1 MTTVLPRNV
10 GGRPPAVIDLLTV
23 ERAAA
28 IGCPVEDIAALLGI
42 GRRTLYDHMERDPAV
57 ADAIEKGRGT
67 GRATLRRMQWEK
79 AQAGDTSM
87 LIWLGKVMCGQ
98 RETSVVAMTG
108 PNGGPVQSE
117 RVTVSVDPIEA
128 ARVYQNVWGDH
139 DPRAYLGITVPGF
152 PNLFL
157 TYGPNTDLAHGGS
170 IARRYV
176 ECSGTRSRPLARR
189 LSRRLSRGPLRRS
202 FLLGGWF
209 LLVDLP

>member
-1 MTTVLPRNV
+1 MLEAALLSVQ
-10 GGRPPAVIDLLTV
+10 DLLTV

-98 RETSVVAMTG
+98 RETSVVAMTAQRWPSAERACDGASG
-108 PNGGPVQSE
+108 PNRGGASVSE
-117 RVTVSVDPIEA
+117 
-128 ARVYQNVWGDH
+128 G
-139 DPRAYLGITVPGF
+139 
-152 PNLFL
+152 
-157 TYGPNTDLAHGGS
+157 HG
-170 IARRYV
+170 
-176 ECSGTRSRPLARR
+176 
-189 LSRRLSRGPLRRS
+189 
-202 FLLGGWF
+202 
-209 LLVDLP
+209 